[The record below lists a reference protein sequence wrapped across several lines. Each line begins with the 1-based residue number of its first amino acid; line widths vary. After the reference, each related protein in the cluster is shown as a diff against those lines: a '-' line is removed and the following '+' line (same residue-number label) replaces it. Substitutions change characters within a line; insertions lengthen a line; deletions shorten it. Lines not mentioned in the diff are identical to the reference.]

1 MSNLIN
7 NIILSISYYFVSERY
22 PMGSAPEA
30 LKRPPEKS
38 CGCGSKMSDK
48 GVRFLKNEIKNDLF
62 ISHFNIQDI
71 YLR

>member
-1 MSNLIN
+1 
-7 NIILSISYYFVSERY
+7 
-22 PMGSAPEA
+22 MGGAPEA
-30 LKRPPEKS
+30 PKRPPEKS

>member
-1 MSNLIN
+1 
-7 NIILSISYYFVSERY
+7 
-22 PMGSAPEA
+22 MGSAPEA

-71 YLR
+71 YLRWGQPNINNNKQTTRAKVDLFH